1 MPIHFFWKFIMSSP
15 NFRATNLNQNLNLDA
30 IRRECKDMVKA
41 RAKISAGVAIIPVPF
56 LDVAIDVAMLSKLLP
71 EITARFGL
79 TDTNTIP
86 EHERQKSLMDKA
98 LAIGG
103 LVAVRGVV
111 NQTVKGFGTRLIGKQ
126 VAKYIPL
133 GGQIFAGTMGYII
146 FKKIADDHIEQCYAF
161 AKQAQ
166 KTA

>member
-1 MPIHFFWKFIMSSP
+1 MMSSP
-15 NFRATNLNQNLNLDA
+15 KFRATTLNKDLNLEA
-30 IRRECKDMVKA
+30 IRQECKALVKA

-79 TDTNTIP
+79 TDTNAIP
-86 EHERQKSLMDKA
+86 EAERQKNLMDKA

-103 LVAVRGVV
+103 LVAMRGVV

-126 VAKYIPL
+126 IAKYIPL

-146 FKKIADDHIEQCYAF
+146 FKKIADDHVEQCYHF